1 MKASDFF
8 KTENYFNFVMSQV
21 KDMEVDDLNK
31 VDVGSK
37 DFSAFRMN
45 LHNCAKKLNVKF
57 KTKVKN
63 NELFV
68 GRVE

>member
-8 KTENYFNFVMSQV
+8 KTENYFNFVMNQV

-31 VDVGSK
+31 VDVGCK

-45 LHNCAKKLNVKF
+45 LHICAKKLNVKF
-57 KTKVKN
+57 KTKVKD